1 LTNVTVTGFRERC
14 NLVREGKMFVKD
26 EAEILSRVGGVGEAL
41 CILACWFLSLMGK
54 NSVFEE
60 LIVRRLAVIQEE
72 IC

>member
-1 LTNVTVTGFRERC
+1 MTNVGFVERY
-14 NLVREGKMFVKD
+14 NLIREGKMFVKD

-60 LIVRRLAVIQEE
+60 LIVRRLAVVED
-72 IC
+72 